1 MYYIVRFFP
10 FSVLLCLLL
19 NGCSGNVRA
28 PVVSG
33 SEKIPA
39 GKTVVTATAPH
50 KPPVSIQTTV
60 RLHTVVRG
68 DTLYF
73 IAFNYGI
80 DYRDVAAW
88 NGIRAPYTI
97 YPGQKLKLTPTV
109 PGRSRQIAQQQTV
122 QPQTTQTHP
131 GPQSRAQPLIPG
143 PIVSRGAETAP
154 EEKPETR
161 PVVTARTPPPS
172 PPPQTTGAPAT
183 RTTPVTDDK
192 TPVISGPIKWL
203 WPTQGKIV
211 NSDTPISK
219 NGIDIAGVRG
229 QPINA
234 AAPGQVV
241 YSGSGLLGYGR
252 LIIIKHNENY
262 LSAYAHNDELLVK
275 EGHQVTT
282 GQNIA
287 LMGQTVNGRTLL
299 HFEIRKNGQP
309 VNPLSYLP
317 KP

>member
-1 MYYIVRFFP
+1 MHYFVRVISLTVF
-10 FSVLLCLLL
+10 LCLLL

-39 GKTVVTATAPH
+39 SRKAAPADVSS
-50 KPPVSIQTTV
+50 KPDVSVQTSV
-60 RLHTVVRG
+60 RMHTVVRG
-68 DTLYF
+68 DSLYF
-73 IAFNYGI
+73 IAFNYGL

-97 YPGQKLKLTPTV
+97 YPGQKLKLTPAA
-109 PGRSRQIAQQQTV
+109 PGSSPQIIQKQPV
-122 QPQTTQTHP
+122 QPQTTQTKP
-131 GPQSRAQPLIPG
+131 VPKGKAQPLIPG
-143 PIVSRGAETAP
+143 PIVSRETGTAP
-154 EEKPETR
+154 EEKPETS
-161 PVVTARTPPPS
+161 PAATAKKPPP
-172 PPPQTTGAPAT
+172 PPAPQKPVAPAAN
-183 RTTPVTDDK
+183 TP
-192 TPVISGPIKWL
+192 PVISGPIKWL

-219 NGIDIAGVRG
+219 NGIDIAGIKG
-229 QPINA
+229 QPVNA

-275 EGHQVTT
+275 EGNQVTA

-309 VNPLSYLP
+309 VNPLNYLP